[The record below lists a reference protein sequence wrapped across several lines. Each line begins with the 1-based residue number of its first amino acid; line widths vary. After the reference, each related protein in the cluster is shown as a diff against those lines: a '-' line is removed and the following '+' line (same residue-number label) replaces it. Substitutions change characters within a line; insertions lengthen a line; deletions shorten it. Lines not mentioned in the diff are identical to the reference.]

1 MKKYVAILLALLMLC
16 MFGCTTTVETGET
29 TAETTDTVPVL
40 LTAEDY
46 FLKAFE
52 VDVARSMEMAE
63 TYKSARMS
71 LGVKNV
77 DYLLSLF
84 AMNNAG
90 LPAISDVALEIA
102 ADSEKLDAMYLLSA
116 MINGHDANI
125 GLNINMTDFDMAVFS
140 NLFED
145 VIGIDY
151 SEMVGMEMPD
161 MSSLYDFSYNA
172 TEKYVM
178 LIGEL
183 LMEHN
188 TGVELTDNG
197 DTVTV
202 SVGLDGEKMFDFA
215 AALLDELANDEQFVK
230 LMSDFYQV
238 DFEEVMA
245 AFHEDAADTK
255 QELVDSGVK
264 MNMDVEIDKET
275 FDTYHA
281 NVEITDGTDTFVIFA
296 EETEGAAS
304 FILNSNDE
312 VIFDLGYESAD
323 DFFNADFS
331 LEVAEEDGKCSGYI
345 KAEGGNFD
353 IAIDV
358 TATEYDWETGKEVA
372 VEHML
377 SLNGIYTVEGDKY
390 TVTIGSISYNE
401 ITIDLS
407 KAGIT
412 LSYELGVEVVE
423 IPAVTKNFLD
433 ITDEEGQA
441 LIMGI
446 FEKLEIDPAMFGI
459 GAAVPETEMDY
470 DAYYE
475 ESYEVQ

>member
-16 MFGCTTTVETGET
+16 MFGCTTTLETGET

-125 GLNINMTDFDMAVFS
+125 GLNINMTDFDMTVFS

-151 SEMVGMEMPD
+151 SEMVGMEMPN
-161 MSSLYDFSYNA
+161 MSSIYELSYRL
-172 TEKYVM
+172 TEEVA
-178 LIGEL
+178 LLSGEL
-183 LMEHN
+183 LIEHN
-188 TGVELTDNG
+188 SGIELVDNG

-202 SVGLDGEKMFDFA
+202 TVTVDCENLFEIGK
-215 AALLDELANDEQFVK
+215 ALINKLANDEQFVK
-230 LMSDFYQV
+230 FMSDVYQV
-238 DFEEVMA
+238 DFVEDIKRPLDESEADVKAEFEE
-245 AFHEDAADTK
+245 F
-255 QELVDSGVK
+255 GIIVK
-264 MNMDVEIDKET
+264 MGVEIDKET
-275 FDTYHA
+275 FYSHHVDAEFEFDENVIAVLYNENEDASEADITIEVA
-281 NVEITDGTDTFVIFA
+281 DIFTVNVEYTDSTF
-296 EETEGAAS
+296 
-304 FILNSNDE
+304 D
-312 VIFDLGYESAD
+312 
-323 DFFNADFS
+323 
-331 LEVAEEDGKCSGYI
+331 
-345 KAEGGNFD
+345 
-353 IAIDV
+353 
-358 TATEYDWETGKEVA
+358 
-372 VEHML
+372 L
-377 SLNGIYTVEGDKY
+377 SLNGASEDTEVNATLAAEDGVVDFAMNISALEYDWNNGGHISVEHAINADGTYTLSD
-390 TVTIGSISYNE
+390 GSFVFTLGKVAYDDIE
-401 ITIDLS
+401 IDLS

-412 LSYELGVEVVE
+412 LGYAINCE
-423 IPAVTKNFLD
+423 IPAVPAVTKNFLD

-446 FEKLEIDPAMFGI
+446 FEKLEIDPAIFGI
-459 GAAVPETEMDY
+459 SAAVPETEMDY
-470 DAYYE
+470 DVYYK

>member
-1 MKKYVAILLALLMLC
+1 MKKYVAILLALLVLC

-125 GLNINMTDFDMAVFS
+125 GLNINMTDFDMTVFS

-161 MSSLYDFSYNA
+161 MSSIYELSYRL
-172 TEKYVM
+172 TEEVA
-178 LIGEL
+178 LLSAEL
-183 LMEHN
+183 LIEHN
-188 TGVELTDNG
+188 SGIELVDNG

-202 SVGLDGEKMFDFA
+202 TVTVDCENAFEIGK
-215 AALLDELANDEQFVK
+215 ALINELANDEQFVK
-230 LMSDFYQV
+230 FMSDVYQV
-238 DFEEVMA
+238 DFAEDIKRPLDESEADVKAEFEE
-245 AFHEDAADTK
+245 
-255 QELVDSGVK
+255 LGISVK
-264 MNMDVEIDKET
+264 MGVEIDKET
-275 FDTYHA
+275 FYPHHVDAEFEIDETVIA
-281 NVEITDGTDTFVIFA
+281 VSVNENEDASEADITIEVADIFTVNVEYTDSTF
-296 EETEGAAS
+296 
-304 FILNSNDE
+304 D
-312 VIFDLGYESAD
+312 
-323 DFFNADFS
+323 
-331 LEVAEEDGKCSGYI
+331 
-345 KAEGGNFD
+345 
-353 IAIDV
+353 
-358 TATEYDWETGKEVA
+358 
-372 VEHML
+372 L
-377 SLNGIYTVEGDKY
+377 SLNGASEDTEVNATLAAEDGLVDFAMNIAALEYDWNNGGYVSVEHEIAADGTYSADDTSFMFTLGK
-390 TVTIGSISYNE
+390 VVYNDIE
-401 ITIDLS
+401 IDLS

-412 LSYELGVEVVE
+412 LGYAYNCEVPTTPE
-423 IPAVTKNFLD
+423 VTKNFLD